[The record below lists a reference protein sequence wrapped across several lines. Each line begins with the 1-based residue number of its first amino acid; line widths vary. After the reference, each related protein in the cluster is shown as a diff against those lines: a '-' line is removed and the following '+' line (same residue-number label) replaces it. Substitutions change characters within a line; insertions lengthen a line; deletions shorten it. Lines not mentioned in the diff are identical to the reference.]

1 MQPLNTIPIENF
13 INKARIA
20 SKSNQKNMTLTIDE
34 ASQLMESITMVMTR
48 LLGKLDESAQKSPT
62 EEVITL
68 NMDGGGLR

>member
-48 LLGKLDESAQKSPT
+48 LLGKLDESAQKPPT

>member
-20 SKSNQKNMTLTIDE
+20 AKSNQKNLTLTIDE

-48 LLGKLDESAQKSPT
+48 LLGKLDEAAQKTPT

>member
-20 SKSNQKNMTLTIDE
+20 AKSNQKNMTLTIDE

-48 LLGKLDESAQKSPT
+48 LLGKLDEAAQKTPT

>member
-20 SKSNQKNMTLTIDE
+20 AKSNQKNLTLTIDE
-34 ASQLMESITMVMTR
+34 ASQLMESITTVMTR
-48 LLGKLDESAQKSPT
+48 LLGKLDEAAQKTPT

>member
-1 MQPLNTIPIENF
+1 MQPLNTLPIENF

-20 SKSNQKNMTLTIDE
+20 ARSNQKNVTLSIDE
-34 ASQLMESITMVMTR
+34 ASQLMDSITTVMTR
-48 LLGKLDESAQKSPT
+48 LLGKLDEAAQKAPS

>member
-48 LLGKLDESAQKSPT
+48 LLGKLDESAQKLPT